1 MVIALD
7 GTLVIAKRF
16 DSVLSEDGVVLGGNI
31 KKEEESEWDWERWK
45 KHFKRIDDQYRLL
58 SFLKSQLNGA
68 AKREDYEDAARLKVA
83 IAAASTNDAVGRVM
97 SSFNR
102 AVLEERYKDAV
113 YLRDKAG
120 AGLVDW
126 WSGISEDVKDPFGL
140 IVQITAEHG
149 RYVARSY
156 NPRKMQVILPSSLV
170 KMKTDNSADDSDLL
184 DESSGFQTF
193 LRDMIPGVKVKVMKV
208 NSPGKVDK
216 DFISKV
222 IDQIADEE
230 DEDEENDFDIEDI
243 VVEEETKSEANDIEN
258 WNLWLMKSVTAREGR
273 K

>member
-1 MVIALD
+1 
-7 GTLVIAKRF
+7 
-16 DSVLSEDGVVLGGNI
+16 
-31 KKEEESEWDWERWK
+31 
-45 KHFKRIDDQYRLL
+45 
-58 SFLKSQLNGA
+58 
-68 AKREDYEDAARLKVA
+68 
-83 IAAASTNDAVGRVM
+83 
-97 SSFNR
+97 
-102 AVLEERYKDAV
+102 
-113 YLRDKAG
+113 
-120 AGLVDW
+120 
-126 WSGISEDVKDPFGL
+126 
-140 IVQITAEHG
+140 
-149 RYVARSY
+149 
-156 NPRKMQVILPSSLV
+156 
-170 KMKTDNSADDSDLL
+170 MKTDNSADDSDLL